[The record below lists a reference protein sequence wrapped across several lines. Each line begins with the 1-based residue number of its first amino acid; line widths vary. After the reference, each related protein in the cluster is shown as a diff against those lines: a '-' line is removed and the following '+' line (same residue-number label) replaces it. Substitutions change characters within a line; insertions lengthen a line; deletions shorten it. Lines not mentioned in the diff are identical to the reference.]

1 MKRISS
7 VFLIVVFAIFTFSSF
22 SQETPTAV
30 PSQPQ
35 QKKTENTQ
43 KPPKRI
49 KPIKS
54 PEKPQPMEESA
65 GKAQQEESGPPPKLE
80 LPETEFNA
88 GDVVRGNRIEHEFI
102 LHNKGEGV
110 LKVLRVQPTCGCT
123 VAEYDNEIAPGKS
136 GKISATVKT
145 EGYSGNISK
154 TINVQ
159 TNDKDNAVFTL
170 VIKAN
175 VKTLLSVRP
184 SERLSLGL
192 VYTGAPIEKDFDITS
207 EDSQPFEITQITALD
222 DKISY
227 NITLAPDKKS
237 AKFKTII
244 PADYPTGPIQ
254 GNFILKTTHP
264 KVPSLN
270 INLFGTMRE
279 PLTVFPQDVRY
290 SGLSKNFIISNP
302 ESPELTKVITVRY
315 ELEASLEI
323 KKVKST
329 LPFIEATF
337 EETQPNQAYSIK
349 LHLNSQKVKEGPFN
363 GAIVILTNKKTI
375 TLPVKGVI
383 F

>member
-35 QKKTENTQ
+35 QKKTENIQ

-54 PEKPQPMEESA
+54 PEKPQAPEESA

-88 GDVVRGNRIEHEFI
+88 GDVVRGNHIEHEFI

-123 VAEYDNEIAPGKS
+123 VAKYDNEIAPGKS
-136 GKISATVKT
+136 GKIFATVKT

-175 VKTLLSVRP
+175 VKTLLSVKP

-207 EDSQPFEITQITALD
+207 EDSQPFEITQITASD

-279 PLTVFPQDVRY
+279 PLTIYPQKVNFN
-290 SGLSKNFIISNP
+290 GLGKDFVVSNP
-302 ESPELTKVITVRY
+302 ESPELNKIITIRF
-315 ELEASLEI
+315 ETEASLEI
-323 KKVKST
+323 QKVKSSV
-329 LPFIEATF
+329 PFIEATF
-337 EETQPNQAYSIK
+337 EETQPKQAYSVK
-349 LHLNSQKVKEGPFN
+349 LHLNPSKVKVGKFD
-363 GAIVILTNKKTI
+363 GSIVIFTNKKTV
-375 TLPVKGVI
+375 TVPVTGII